1 MTKKQYARLR
11 QALYLL
17 GSLVLKYLGVE
28 GIIDDDKS
36 QILTL
41 VLSALLD
48 LAFVKV
54 DIPKDDEDLGY
65 EDIAA

>member
-1 MTKKQYARLR
+1 MTDKQYARLR
-11 QALYLL
+11 QSLYLL
-17 GSLVLKYLGVE
+17 GSLILKTLGVY
-28 GIIDDDKS
+28 GIIEDDKS

-54 DIPKDDEDLGY
+54 DVPKDEELGN
-65 EDIAA
+65 EV

>member
-1 MTKKQYARLR
+1 MTDKQYARLR
-11 QALYLL
+11 QSLYAL
-17 GSLVLKYLGVE
+17 GSVSLKTLSIY
-28 GIIDDDKS
+28 GIIEDNKS

-54 DIPKDDEDLGY
+54 DVPKDDLGD
-65 EDIAA
+65 EV

>member
-1 MTKKQYARLR
+1 MTAKQHARLR
-11 QALYLL
+11 QALYML
-17 GSLVLKYLGVE
+17 GSLGLKYLGVE

-36 QILTL
+36 QILVL

-54 DIPKDDEDLGY
+54 DVPEDEDSSSESDL
-65 EDIAA
+65 AA

>member
-1 MTKKQYARLR
+1 MTAKQYARLR

-17 GSLVLKYLGVE
+17 GSLILKTLGVY
-28 GIIDDDKS
+28 GIIEDDKG

-48 LAFVKV
+48 LAFFKV
-54 DIPKDDEDLGY
+54 DVPNENLGDEG
-65 EDIAA
+65 ETA